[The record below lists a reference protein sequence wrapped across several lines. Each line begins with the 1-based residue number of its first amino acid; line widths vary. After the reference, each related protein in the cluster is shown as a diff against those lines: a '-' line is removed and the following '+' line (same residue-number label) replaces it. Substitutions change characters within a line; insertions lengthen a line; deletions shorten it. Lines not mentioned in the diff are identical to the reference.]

1 MRFSTRLRAN
11 RKELET
17 LAQAAKFNRDI
28 ATDSSLPEDQRREAE
43 QRLAEIFL
51 RVELLKLE
59 NQRI

>member
-1 MRFSTRLRAN
+1 LRAN